1 MSIIAP
7 TYTDYPEKNIKRLIS
22 DSIKKMGN
30 EEITVSSDDI
40 GVPVIM
46 KKREALAKRLW
57 DIALYSDNEKVVG
70 TVAKIILEFSEGKPE
85 VRANEQK
92 QAVAPVQ
99 IIVHQNEKEELERK
113 AQYAIEEKESRI
125 SLGDG
130 MEVIL

>member
-1 MSIIAP
+1 MSIISP
-7 TYTDYPEKNIKRLIS
+7 SYTDYPEKNVKRLIS

-46 KKREALAKRLW
+46 KKKDVLAKRLW
-57 DIALYSDNEKVVG
+57 DIALYSENEKVVG
-70 TVAKIILEFSEGKPE
+70 TVAKLILEFSEGKPE

-113 AQYAIEEKESRI
+113 AQYAIEEKEPRI
-125 SLGDG
+125 LLGEG
-130 MEVIL
+130 MEIIP